1 MISEYPLPKNFDEV
15 LNNDFKKVF
24 EMVTGLRKLKSD
36 NKIKQ
41 IDVVEVMVS
50 KKSDFDF
57 IKYRELIEKLSKTK
71 DLQEINEIPSNY
83 LTLIS
88 GKDTLCLA
96 IEKSEDSKEDT
107 LKQIEYLEGFLKS
120 VDKKLSNKNFVD
132 NAPQNVVDIERKKRD
147 DALIKLENLKK
158 SI

>member
-1 MISEYPLPKNFDEV
+1 MCIRDS
-15 LNNDFKKVF
+15 
-24 EMVTGLRKLKSD
+24 
-36 NKIKQ
+36 
-41 IDVVEVMVS
+41 
-50 KKSDFDF
+50 
-57 IKYRELIEKLSKTK
+57 KYRELIEKLSKTK
-71 DLQEINEIPSNY
+71 DLQEVNEIPGNY
-83 LTLIS
+83 PTLIS

>member
-1 MISEYPLPKNFDEV
+1 
-15 LNNDFKKVF
+15 
-24 EMVTGLRKLKSD
+24 MV
-36 NKIKQ
+36 N
-41 IDVVEVMVS
+41 
-50 KKSDFDF
+50 KKSEFDYGMY
-57 IKYRELIEKLSKTK
+57 KELIEKLSKTK
-71 DLQEINEIPSNY
+71 DLEVVNEIPGNY
-83 LTLIS
+83 PTLIS

-120 VDKKLSNKNFVD
+120 VEKKLSNKSFVD

-147 DALIKLENLKK
+147 DALVKLENLKK